1 MLDSIKK
8 FRIIVVGAAL
18 VLASACVVDAPQ
30 PDLGACSVPP
40 LDRDVWEY
48 GEIGIGSCLASPSD
62 LQVVPDPDDPT
73 NTNYFLLVA
82 NSNARSNFTGSSML
96 SIDRSS
102 IDLSCATNGLHELG
116 TNALEMREFIG
127 RFDIDASTGLGLVTS
142 RYSGGFEGDEED
154 AMFVLDLSDPRDLRF
169 SDRGPLETGPY
180 RWMRVPRDPWSVRID
195 PAAGRAYVLSL
206 IHHTVTAVD
215 LLGDQLAVID
225 LYGEWATSPAV
236 FDDAD
241 GSGSAPD
248 FTLIGINDAALHDE
262 TLSLTYVVGTTRLY
276 YPGDDGQGGT
286 ALFQADSGNGVDFF
300 ELAGGPVLRPVVDWA
315 VAGFGAAAIAAD
327 EDGLFGLIAGRDASG
342 VWSIGRI
349 ESPEQALNWSAS
361 LSPALEPS
369 DDGWDAAGVFHPDW
383 IASGSEMSAYYSGGE
398 GLGQAIGRATG
409 TLDGTLTRSGNP
421 SLVDGADGVV
431 LDWAG
436 ASTWDSVSV
445 FGPSVLVHGDT
456 GVFHLYYS
464 GSSDLSPSDA
474 VAPGTAIGLA
484 ISADGSVFD
493 RPQAAAVLW
502 PGDAGEWDSEAV
514 AFPSVFYDNGRF
526 QMWYQGWD
534 GSEWATGRAL
544 SVDGRSWTK
553 DPRNPVLDGV
563 FDSVGR
569 SSRAFAFKASPGGYY
584 RIDGTVSGD
593 AIDYVL
599 EGESYET
606 PTAPILFRI
615 VGGQALGL
623 GTDGSFDADAVLAPA
638 ALGEQLATGDA
649 LVFYVGRRGTAQRL
663 AVAIDGGAAL
673 SRAGLVEFSGFA
685 GALEGLNGSEPTLS
699 VDDVSAALSGS
710 APWFHAIFAIGTTEG
725 IGLASGIVTNI
736 TTDGVLPLNGLS
748 GLPLF
753 GPGEPGS
760 FDGVAVSSPALL
772 LNASSATSLYYEG
785 SNGDSSAIGLAHSD
799 DGLSWE
805 RVGDGPVLGRGAAG
819 AWDDSSVGSPTV
831 VFDEDNSTYHL
842 WYEGSDGSLSRI
854 GYATSSDGITWVR
867 HTDGSGVSIP
877 VWDGVGLP
885 FALDGVVRPS
895 VKRYGDGFEMWFEG
909 VTEGVSR
916 LGRARSLD
924 GIVWTAVLNPTTAGD
939 RFTIAT
945 SRGDDDPNSAI
956 YLGDDSL
963 NPRFVDGYPV
973 HGAGATEMILSP
985 DGHYAVISN
994 KRSRYLIVLDLH
1006 DDSTEDWLDANHNDI
1021 EAVIRISQS
1030 HGMVGMRD
1038 LHFGPDGPDGYYLW
1052 ATMSPLIIPETSP
1065 ADAPVRFG
1073 TEALIQLD
1081 WAQVVAE
1088 DLAVPEAY
1096 TDMVLSYTP
1105 LARGVEEDEGY
1116 VTEVSVAASSLA
1128 MNEEGSRAYVA
1139 NFNENSLYVIDLSA
1153 GARGVVKKA
1162 IYGLDENPWEV
1173 VLSPDEKLAFVANSY
1188 GVQERDAQ
1196 HSTIQVIDIDET
1208 SPTFG
1213 QVLTRLTN
1221 VGARSDSGCEVTR

>member
-8 FRIIVVGAAL
+8 FRIIVAGVTL
-18 VLASACVVDAPQ
+18 VFASACVVDAPQ

-48 GEIGIGSCLASPSD
+48 GEIGLGSCLASPSD
-62 LQVVPDPDDPT
+62 LRVVPDPTDPS
-73 NTNYFLLVA
+73 NYFLLVA

-96 SIDRSS
+96 SIDVSS

-116 TNALEMREFIG
+116 TNSLEMREFIG
-127 RFDIDASTGLGLVTS
+127 RFDIDPSTGLGLVTS
-142 RYSGGFEGDEED
+142 RYSGGFEGDQED

-169 SDRGPLETGPY
+169 SDLGPRQTGPY

-195 PAAGRAYVLSL
+195 SATGRAYVLSL
-206 IHHTVTAVD
+206 IHHSVTAID
-215 LLGDQLAVID
+215 LLGEELAVID
-225 LYGEWATSPAV
+225 LYGERATSPAV

-248 FTLIGINDAALHDE
+248 FTLIGVNDATLRDE

-276 YPGDDGQGGT
+276 YPGDDGQGST

-327 EDGLFGLIAGRDASG
+327 EDGLFGLISGSDATG
-342 VWSIGRI
+342 VRSIGHV
-349 ESPEQALNWSAS
+349 ESPGQALNWSAS
-361 LSPALEPS
+361 LSPVLEPS
-369 DDGWDAAGVFHPDW
+369 ADGWDAAGVFHPDW
-383 IASGSEMSAYYSGGE
+383 IASGSEILAYYSGGE

-409 TLDGTLTRSGNP
+409 ASFDALTRSGNP

-431 LDWAG
+431 LDWDG

-484 ISADGSVFD
+484 TSSDGIVFD
-493 RPQAAAVLW
+493 RPAAAAVLW
-502 PGDAGEWDSEAV
+502 PGAAGEWDSDAV

-553 DPRNPVLDGV
+553 DPQNPVLDGV
-563 FDSVGR
+563 FDSAGR
-569 SSRAFAFKASPGGYY
+569 SSRAFALKASPGGYY

-606 PTAPILFRI
+606 PTSPILFRI
-615 VGGQALGL
+615 VGGQALGV
-623 GTDGSFDADAVLAPA
+623 GTEGSFDADAVLAPA
-638 ALGEQLATGDA
+638 ALGEQLATGDE
-649 LVFYVGRRGTAQRL
+649 LVFYVGRQAAAQRL
-663 AVAIDGGAAL
+663 GVATDSGAAL
-673 SRAGLVEFSGFA
+673 SRAGLVEFSGFG
-685 GALEGLNGSEPTLS
+685 GALEGLNGSEPSLA

-710 APWFHAIFAIGTTEG
+710 APWFHATFALGTAAG

-736 TTDGVLPLNGLS
+736 TDGVLPLTALS

-753 GPGEPGS
+753 GPGEPGA
-760 FDGVAVSSPALL
+760 FDGVAVSSPSLL
-772 LNASSATSLYYEG
+772 LNASSATALYYEG
-785 SNGDSSAIGLAHSD
+785 ADGDSSAIGLARSA

-819 AWDDSSVGSPTV
+819 AWDDSSLGSPTV
-831 VFDEDNSTYHL
+831 VFDEDSGTYHL
-842 WYEGSDGSLSRI
+842 WYQGSDGSLSRI

-877 VWDGVGLP
+877 VWDGGGLP

-909 VTEGVSR
+909 ITEGVSR

-924 GIVWTAVLNPTTAGD
+924 GIIWTAVLNPTTAGD

-945 SRGDDDPNSAI
+945 SRGDDDPTSAI
-956 YLGDDSL
+956 YLGDDSM

-985 DGHYAVISN
+985 DGHHAVISN

-1006 DDSTEDWLDANHNDI
+1006 NDSTPEWLDANHNDI
-1021 EAVIRISQS
+1021 EAVIRIPQA
-1030 HGMVGMRD
+1030 HGIVGMRA
-1038 LHFGPDGPDGYYLW
+1038 LHFGPDGYLW

-1065 ADAPVRFG
+1065 ADEPVRFG
-1073 TEALIQLD
+1073 TEALIKLD
-1081 WAQVVAE
+1081 WPQIVAE
-1088 DLAVPEAY
+1088 DAAVPTAY
-1096 TDMVLSYTP
+1096 TEMVLSYTP

-1116 VTEVSVAASSLA
+1116 PTEVSVAASSLA
-1128 MNEEGSRAYVA
+1128 MNADGSRAYVA

-1196 HSTIQVIDIDET
+1196 HSTIQVIDIDEA

-1221 VGARSDSGCEVTR
+1221 VGSRSDSACEVAR